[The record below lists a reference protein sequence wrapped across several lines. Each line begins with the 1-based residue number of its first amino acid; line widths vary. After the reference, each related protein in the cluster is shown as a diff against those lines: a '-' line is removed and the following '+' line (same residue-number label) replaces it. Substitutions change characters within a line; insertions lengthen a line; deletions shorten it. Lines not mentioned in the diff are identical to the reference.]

1 METNTSLPTKDHS
14 PLDEQAHKNL
24 IELVNKA
31 GNRTLKTTLK
41 HPFPI
46 VKASMERMDE
56 VIANMPPDVQKSAGV
71 MWMKVDAILE
81 GMIREVGVGV
91 ADTIWDTVTLPINIF
106 VPELRHP
113 NFKKTMAQLYTPPI
127 VGKTY
132 GDQIRLWYT
141 PSGGS
146 NAAIASDASVV
157 NKLLSIPSAPSP
169 RILSA

>member
-1 METNTSLPTKDHS
+1 MEIKPNSSSPDRS
-14 PLDEQAHKNL
+14 PLDELAHKNL
-24 IELVNKA
+24 LELVNKA

-46 VKASMERMDE
+46 VKASMDRMNE
-56 VIANMPPDVQKSAGV
+56 VISNMPPDVQKSAGV
-71 MWMKVDAILE
+71 MWMKIDAVLE
-81 GMIREVGVGV
+81 GMAREVGVGV
-91 ADTIWDTVTLPINIF
+91 ADTIWDAVTLPINIF

-146 NAAIASDASVV
+146 KAAMASDASVV
-157 NKLLSIPSAPSP
+157 NKLLSIPVAPRP